1 MSTQKQLSLLLYV
14 LLGGMSLIAI
24 TGAGSV
30 ILIRSQ
36 ILHLARETSPAQV
49 KLAELQQ
56 GFEHISALFA
66 RMEAAYTTEEL
77 SSTQA
82 EFTVSVSEVQ
92 TTSNELARMTGADGN
107 AEVIRKMAA
116 TGQELS
122 EIAAQRLQAREH
134 VVDANRKVGIELAS
148 VERAT
153 RNFSDSMKS
162 LQQKSQDVLASSRNT
177 SLTANSSIKAMLE
190 VRAKIE
196 ELRSIVQEVRGIEK
210 KFRLNPLRDKAK
222 GVLDSLDA
230 QNLSDKNL
238 LAQFRS
244 FTAAFNPAF
253 NGDSGL
259 LAARAAIIASPDD
272 AKARTAYDEKQKAL
286 LSAIDALSL
295 KIAEGIDPLE
305 LEVSQAS
312 AGMNHATE
320 LISMVSVAS
329 SKADGVN
336 GEARSLQ
343 ALAWQLL
350 ASSDPAK
357 LQRAEQEV
365 RDACSQAS
373 ADIAA
378 ILELSP
384 KIGQQSSEDS
394 VRSVRQSF
402 ASAEQMLVGPGG
414 VASVVKQGLTRQ
426 QQADVLFSAA
436 LNSIRAIAKAGSNK
450 AHSAED
456 AQQATVNRISSLSN
470 ATMWIVMLIG
480 GVSLFSGITVGSR
493 VRASILK
500 AEAELHGADEM
511 SSLLSRVRKGA
522 QELSNLLTSIRNGIH
537 TLHGTAQGLTVTSDI
552 VTKNVESMEYGA
564 EHLQTTIRDIAVSA
578 SDASET
584 GAGAAALVDSANAAV
599 EDLSGASREIS
610 KVTELLRS
618 IAFQIRLLGLNA
630 AIEAAHAGD
639 VGSGFMV
646 VAHEVKKLADT
657 ASLSTAEIDRT
668 VKSMGDHVEKVGC
681 AMNDVAAIILSMQE
695 KQKNISAAVEAQ
707 SRATREIVAG
717 IHETAAGCRGGPG
730 NIGLQ
735 TMAQQLASLAVDLEK
750 LSVIPAETNN

>member
-1 MSTQKQLSLLLYV
+1 M
-14 LLGGMSLIAI
+14 
-24 TGAGSV
+24 
-30 ILIRSQ
+30 
-36 ILHLARETSPAQV
+36 
-49 KLAELQQ
+49 
-56 GFEHISALFA
+56 
-66 RMEAAYTTEEL
+66 AAASTTEEL
-77 SSTQA
+77 SSTQD
-82 EFTVSVSEVQ
+82 EFTATIAEVQ
-92 TTSNELARMTGADGN
+92 TTSNELERMTGSEGSS
-107 AEVIRKMAA
+107 EVIRTMAA
-116 TGQELS
+116 TSQELS
-122 EIAAQRLQAREH
+122 DIAAKRLQAREH
-134 VVDANRKVGIELAS
+134 VADANRKVAIELAS

-153 RNFSDSMKS
+153 RTFSESMKG
-162 LQQKSQDVLASSRNT
+162 LQQKSQDVLASSRST
-177 SLTANSSIKAMLE
+177 SLSANSSIKAMLE
-190 VRAKIE
+190 VRAKME

-244 FTAAFNPAF
+244 FIAVFNTAF

-259 LAARAAIIASPDD
+259 LAARAVIIISPDD
-272 AKARTAYDEKQKAL
+272 AKARSAYDERQKGL

-295 KIAEGIDPLE
+295 KVAEGIDPLE

-320 LISMVSVAS
+320 LISMVSIAS
-329 SKADGVN
+329 SKADEVN
-336 GEARSLQ
+336 GEALSLQ

-357 LQRAEQEV
+357 LQRTEQEV
-365 RDACSQAS
+365 REACNQANN
-373 ADIAA
+373 DIGA
-378 ILELSP
+378 ILDILP

-402 ASAEQMLVGPGG
+402 ALAEQMLIGPVG
-414 VASVVKQGLTRQ
+414 VASVVKQGLSRQ

-436 LNSIRAIAKAGSNK
+436 LTSIRGIARTGSNK
-450 AHSAED
+450 AHSAEN
-456 AQQATVNRISSLSN
+456 AQQATVNRISSMSN

-480 GVSLFSGITVGSR
+480 GMSLISGITVGRR
-493 VRASILK
+493 VRASVLK

-511 SSLLSRVRKGA
+511 SGLLARVSKGA
-522 QELSNLLTSIRNGIH
+522 QELSKVLTSIRNGIR
-537 TLHGTAQGLTVTSDI
+537 TLHGTAQGLTVTSEI
-552 VTKNVESMEYGA
+552 VTKNVESMEDGA
-564 EHLQTTIRDIAVSA
+564 EHLQTTIRDISVSA
-578 SDASET
+578 SAASET
-584 GAGAAALVDSANAAV
+584 GDGAAALVESANAAV
-599 EDLSGASREIS
+599 EDLTVASREIS
-610 KVTELLRS
+610 KVTELLRN

-630 AIEAAHAGD
+630 AIEASHAGD
-639 VGSGFMV
+639 IGSGFMV

-657 ASLSTAEIDRT
+657 ASISTSAIDKT

-681 AMNDVAAIILSMQE
+681 AMNDVASIILSMQE

-717 IHETAAGCRGGPG
+717 IHETATGCRGGSG

-750 LSVIPAETNN
+750 LSVIPAENQ